1 LERLGFMS
9 RSAILMFAL
18 ATLAGC
24 YNPRFPSDSSAAP
37 QDNQQSD
44 ARDRRDS
51 AAGSG
56 ASSQRP

>member
-1 LERLGFMS
+1 LQQLGFMS
-9 RSAILMFAL
+9 RSAILTCAR

-37 QDNQQSD
+37 QNTQQSD

-56 ASSQRP
+56 ASVRPN